1 MLISVVGAGYVGLVT
16 AACLA
21 HLGNEVRC
29 VDRDTRLVARLR
41 GAELPIHEPGLA
53 ELVQAGMA
61 DGRLS
66 FDVDGAAVRGTTF
79 VIVAVGTL
87 DEGGDWTGDVVRRAV
102 LDLAR
107 DTAAPRH
114 IVVRST
120 LMPGTAD
127 ALAADLATV
136 DEGVE
141 LAHNPEF
148 TREGSAVND
157 FLSPD
162 RVVIGVADPS
172 VETDLSRALR
182 HVYEPLGAP
191 IVVTSLV
198 SAEMIKVGSN
208 VFLAAKICFAN
219 ELARL
224 AAATGADVQ
233 AVVDG
238 MGLDRRIGRAFLS
251 PGPGFGGS
259 CLPSQAAALPAHAY
273 RHGVT
278 LQLMDAITGS
288 NEGQAAWC
296 VEQLEGRLGRGL
308 GGARVCLLG
317 LTFKAGTNDM
327 RDSPALRVAR
337 LLAARGAQLTLYDPT
352 STEAARAALESEGI
366 TAAGAPSAVEACR
379 EVDAVVIATEWPEFH
394 ELDWTA
400 VAREM
405 SGRVVF
411 DTRNVIDVPAARAA
425 GLDAFVL
432 GGRVGPGQPGATS

>member
-29 VDRDTRLVARLR
+29 VDRDTRLVTRLR
-41 GAELPIHEPGLA
+41 AADPPIHEPGLA
-53 ELVQAGMA
+53 ELVQAGLA
-61 DGRLS
+61 GSRLS
-66 FDVDGAAVRGTTF
+66 FDVDPATVRGTGF

-87 DEGGDWTGDVVRRAV
+87 DEGGGWTGDVVRQAV

-107 DTAAPRH
+107 DADAPRQ

-120 LMPGTAD
+120 LMPGTAQ
-127 ALAADLATV
+127 AIATDLASTNH
-136 DEGVE
+136 GVE

-162 RVVIGVADPS
+162 RVVIGLADPS
-172 VETDLSRALR
+172 RETDLSRSLR
-182 HVYEPLGAP
+182 HVYQPLGAP

-198 SAEMIKVGSN
+198 SAEMIKVASN
-208 VFLAAKICFAN
+208 VFLATKIAFAN

-238 MGLDRRIGRAFLS
+238 MGLDRRIGRSFLS

-259 CLPSQAAALPAHAY
+259 CLPSQAQALPAHAAS
-273 RHGVT
+273 HGVT

-296 VEQLEGRLGRGL
+296 VEQLEVRLGREL
-308 GGARVCLLG
+308 ADARVALLG
-317 LTFKAGTNDM
+317 MTFKAGTNDM
-327 RDSPALRVAR
+327 RDSPALRLAR
-337 LLAARGAQLTLYDPT
+337 LLAARGARLALYDPT
-352 STEAARAALESEGI
+352 STEAARRLLETDGIAA
-366 TAAGAPSAVEACR
+366 TGAPSTLDACR
-379 EVDAVVIATEWPEFH
+379 EADAVVIATEWPEFH

-400 VAREM
+400 VAEVM

-432 GGRVGPGQPGATS
+432 GGRAD

>member
-1 MLISVVGAGYVGLVT
+1 
-16 AACLA
+16 
-21 HLGNEVRC
+21 
-29 VDRDTRLVARLR
+29 
-41 GAELPIHEPGLA
+41 
-53 ELVQAGMA
+53 
-61 DGRLS
+61 
-66 FDVDGAAVRGTTF
+66 VRGTGF
-79 VIVAVGTL
+79 AIVAVGTL
-87 DEGGDWTGDVVRRAV
+87 DEGGGWTGDVVRRAV
-102 LDLAR
+102 LDLVSDA
-107 DTAAPRH
+107 DAPRQ

-120 LMPGTAD
+120 LMPGTAQ
-127 ALAADLATV
+127 ALATELAAM
-136 DEGVE
+136 DPGVE

-162 RVVIGVADPS
+162 RVVIGLADPGA
-172 VETDLSRALR
+172 ETDLSRSLR

-198 SAEMIKVGSN
+198 SAEMIKVASN
-208 VFLAAKICFAN
+208 VFLATKIAFAN

-259 CLPSQAAALPAHAY
+259 CLPSQAQALPAHAAS
-273 RHGVT
+273 HGVT
-278 LQLMDAITGS
+278 LQLMDAVTGS

-296 VEQLEGRLGRGL
+296 VEQLEARLGRGL
-308 GGARVCLLG
+308 AGTRVALLG
-317 LTFKAGTNDM
+317 MTFKAGTNDM
-327 RDSPALRVAR
+327 RDSPALRLAR
-337 LLAARGAQLTLYDPT
+337 LLAARGAQLAIYDPA
-352 STEAARAALESEGI
+352 STEAARAGLESEGI
-366 TAAGAPSAVEACR
+366 AATGALSAVDACR
-379 EVDAVVIATEWPEFH
+379 DADAVVIATEWPEFH
-394 ELDWTA
+394 ELDWAA
-400 VAREM
+400 VAEVM

-432 GGRVGPGQPGATS
+432 GGLAD